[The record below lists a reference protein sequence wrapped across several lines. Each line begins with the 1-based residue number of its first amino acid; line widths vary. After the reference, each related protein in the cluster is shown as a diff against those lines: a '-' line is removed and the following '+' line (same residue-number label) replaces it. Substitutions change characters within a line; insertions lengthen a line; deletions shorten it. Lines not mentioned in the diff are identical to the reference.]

1 MMHHDK
7 LHAVILP
14 DTAVLAAKQISDP
27 SAYFRTELNEKFN
40 KEVSSS
46 KKITAF
52 TLVKTELPRTRLGK
66 IQRFKLQEML
76 DAPAKEAAKKY
87 EKSFE
92 EYEILSSY
100 LKEQKSV
107 EVMPDDNLDFDL
119 GLDSLDKVG
128 LQTWLEKSFGVEMK
142 VENLMNFP
150 SVVKLAEYIREK
162 KNKLHLEKI
171 NWSDILK
178 EKVTF
183 RYPTSWYFSQMTLKA
198 SKYIFKVYFRLKY
211 DGLKNIP
218 TTACIIAPNHQS
230 SFDGFFIASLLNRKT
245 FSRTYFYAKEKHI
258 RQRWLKFLATRNNI
272 IIVDL
277 NNDLRLS
284 IQKMAMALQNNKNI
298 IIFPEGTRSKD
309 GSMGQFKETFA
320 ILSRERIFPRPF
332 RQVTVTFL
340 NPIQPGQKSYK
351 ALSETV
357 RNSIQTRLAS

>member
-1 MMHHDK
+1 
-7 LHAVILP
+7 
-14 DTAVLAAKQISDP
+14 
-27 SAYFRTELNEKFN
+27 
-40 KEVSSS
+40 
-46 KKITAF
+46 
-52 TLVKTELPRTRLGK
+52 
-66 IQRFKLQEML
+66 
-76 DAPAKEAAKKY
+76 
-87 EKSFE
+87 
-92 EYEILSSY
+92 
-100 LKEQKSV
+100 
-107 EVMPDDNLDFDL
+107 
-119 GLDSLDKVG
+119 
-128 LQTWLEKSFGVEMK
+128 
-142 VENLMNFP
+142 MNFP

-183 RYPTSWYFSQMTLKA
+183 RYPTSWYFSQMTLKL
-198 SKYIFKVYFRLKY
+198 SKYIFKVYFRMKY
-211 DGLKNIP
+211 DGLQNIP
-218 TTACIIAPNHQS
+218 TTSCIIAPNHQS

-320 ILSRERIFPRPF
+320 ILSRELGVPVVPVAIDGAWRALPSGSIFPRPF
-332 RQVTVTFL
+332 RQVTVNFL
-340 NPIQPGQKSYK
+340 TPIQPGKQTYKS
-351 ALSETV
+351 LSETV